1 MSLKVVDI
9 TLRNKQEFGS
19 SNNLF
24 SKVLYLKS
32 LDMNSEV
39 IFRPIFWIDK
49 TYYRPSNVAKR
60 NESFIALR

>member
-1 MSLKVVDI
+1 MWLKVTAVDI

-24 SKVLYLKS
+24 SKVLYIKS

-39 IFRPIFWIDK
+39 IFRPIFWIDDRLQAIK
-49 TYYRPSNVAKR
+49 CC
-60 NESFIALR
+60 